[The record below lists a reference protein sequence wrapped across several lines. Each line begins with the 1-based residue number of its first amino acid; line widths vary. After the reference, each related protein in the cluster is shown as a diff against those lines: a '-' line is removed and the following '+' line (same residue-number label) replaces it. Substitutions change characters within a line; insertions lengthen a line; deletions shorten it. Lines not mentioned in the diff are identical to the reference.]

1 MKLRSLTKR
10 YKKEFAV
17 FLTGALFMS
26 IISLAMKIV
35 MAETLGLMQNPSL
48 EEIKS
53 KAWIFIVC
61 AILIALQNFFHH
73 RFRLSFIRSVK
84 LGLKQDCFSNIINK
98 SFREFNK
105 KSKENYISNLVND
118 IDLFEKDFFYPLSEL
133 ISLSFSNLL
142 SFIVLI
148 YLDWKFAL
156 ILLLLSTGFFFFSKV
171 FEKPSKNLK
180 KEVSDDNEEF
190 SVSLSNTLN
199 GIEILKLNSVEK
211 TFCNKTT
218 ETVKAV
224 EHRKLKYNFLM
235 ELQIKGFQFLSALA
249 TVFILAYCM
258 FKLFRLGDLTT
269 TALMFQFAMGMTQTA
284 RHFFPALTRY
294 KASAEIYDKLIA
306 GGNTEEF
313 LENKSDDKNAES
325 NKTENI
331 LGTKDFNFEN
341 KIRVKD
347 LAFYYDE
354 KLVFNNANFDIEK
367 GKKYLIRGA
376 SGAGKTTLMNILSK
390 TVEDYQ
396 GSISVDSTDL
406 HDIKLSS
413 FNNRIGFIFQNV
425 FLFEDSIKNN
435 IELYHDYDETKL
447 NSAIKSAGLEELIK
461 TQKDGVDTVLAENGK
476 DLSGGQRQRVSIAR
490 AIIKDAE
497 IVFADEATS
506 SLDPELGRQIEYELL
521 NLDSTLIAIS
531 HRYYEG
537 ITEKYDY
544 VIQVKNKK
552 VELIPASEYNFT
564 IIQNEKETDN
574 D

>member
-1 MKLRSLTKR
+1 MKLRSLTNR
-10 YKKEFAV
+10 YKIEFV
-17 FLTGALFMS
+17 LFFGGALFIAIM
-26 IISLAMKIV
+26 SLAMKLV
-35 MAETLGLMQNPSL
+35 MAETLGLMQDPSL

-53 KAWIFIVC
+53 KAWIFILC
-61 AILIALQNFFHH
+61 AILIGLQNFFHH

-118 IDLFEKDFFYPLSEL
+118 IDLFEKDFFYPLSEI
-133 ISLSFSNLL
+133 ISSGFSNLI
-142 SFIVLI
+142 SFIALI

-156 ILLLLSTGFFFFSKV
+156 ILLILSTVFFFFSKM

-180 KEVSDDNEEF
+180 KKVSDDNEEF

-211 TFCNKTT
+211 TFCDKTT

-224 EHRKLKYNFLM
+224 EHRKLKYNFLL
-235 ELQIKGFQFLSALA
+235 ELQTKGFQFLSALT

-258 FKLFRLGDLTT
+258 FKLFNLGDLAT
-269 TALMFQFAMGMTQTA
+269 TALMFQFGMGMTQTA
-284 RHFFPALTRY
+284 RYIFPCLTRY
-294 KASAEIYDKLIA
+294 KAATEIYDKLVA
-306 GGNTEEF
+306 GGNT
-313 LENKSDDKNAES
+313 AELLDNEIS
-325 NKTENI
+325 NENI

-341 KIRVKD
+341 KISVKD

-354 KLVFNNANFDIEK
+354 KLVFNNANFEIEK
-367 GKKYLIRGA
+367 GKKYLIRGP

-390 TVEDYQ
+390 TMENYK
-396 GSISVDSTDL
+396 GFISVDNIDL

-413 FNNRIGFIFQNV
+413 FNNKIGFIFQNV

-497 IVFADEATS
+497 IIFADEATS
-506 SLDPELGRQIEYELL
+506 SLDPELGRQIEDELL
-521 NLDSTLIAIS
+521 SLDSTLIAIS

-544 VIQVKNKK
+544 VIQVKDK
-552 VELIPASEYNFT
+552 EIDLIPSNEYNFT
-564 IIQNEKETDN
+564 LIQNENSSNKEETHA
-574 D
+574 